1 MFVVFLK
8 FSARK
13 DRAGEL
19 MTDHNEWITRGLSD
33 GVFLLAGTLQ
43 PRLGGVLVAHNTTR
57 DDFEARLQADP
68 FIAHDVVTVELF
80 EVSPSKSD
88 PRLAFLLV

>member
-1 MFVVFLK
+1 
-8 FSARK
+8 
-13 DRAGEL
+13 
-19 MTDHNEWITRGLSD
+19 
-33 GVFLLAGTLQ
+33 
-43 PRLGGVLVAHNTTR
+43 VLVAHNTTR